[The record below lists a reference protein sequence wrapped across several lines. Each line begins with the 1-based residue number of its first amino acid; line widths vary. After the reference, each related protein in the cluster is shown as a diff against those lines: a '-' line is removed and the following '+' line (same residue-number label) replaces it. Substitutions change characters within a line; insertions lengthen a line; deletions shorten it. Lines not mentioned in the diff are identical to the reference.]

1 MRNQAPKFP
10 GVVKSKSIGQKN
22 YQIAVGNVRMKDQQD
37 IFLEKDKILDFEN
50 FTFTIDSALE
60 RFHNIK
66 TDNEVSTY
74 LTLSN
79 GRKITMLS
87 KSKNVDSSFDFLEIP
102 VAVNNGIEVQ
112 ISSFSLQNS
121 ICFTCDHELNIPFPR

>member
-1 MRNQAPKFP
+1 
-10 GVVKSKSIGQKN
+10 
-22 YQIAVGNVRMKDQQD
+22 MKDQQD

-74 LTLSN
+74 FTLSN

>member
-1 MRNQAPKFP
+1 
-10 GVVKSKSIGQKN
+10 
-22 YQIAVGNVRMKDQQD
+22 MKDQQD

-87 KSKNVDSSFDFLEIP
+87 KFKNIDSSFDFLKIP

-121 ICFTCDHELNIPFPR
+121 ICFTCDHELNISFPR

>member
-1 MRNQAPKFP
+1 
-10 GVVKSKSIGQKN
+10 
-22 YQIAVGNVRMKDQQD
+22 MKDQQD

-66 TDNEVSTY
+66 TDNEVSIY

-79 GRKITMLS
+79 GRKIIMLS
-87 KSKNVDSSFDFLEIP
+87 KFKNVDSSFDFLKIS

-121 ICFTCDHELNIPFPR
+121 ICFTCDHELNISFLR